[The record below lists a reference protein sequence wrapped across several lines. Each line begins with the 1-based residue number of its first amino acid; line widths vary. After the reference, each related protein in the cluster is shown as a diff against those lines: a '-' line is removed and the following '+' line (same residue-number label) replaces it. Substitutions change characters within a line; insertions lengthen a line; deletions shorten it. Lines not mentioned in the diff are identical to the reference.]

1 MDTSFRGPIFRIL
14 MLAGAQQLKQG
25 CFCFCFFVFFVCL
38 FVFFKVTMQGFGARV
53 SCSGSAMRQVT
64 DEYRQF
70 SMILSKIPLWEPM

>member
-14 MLAGAQQLKQG
+14 MLAAAQQG
-25 CFCFCFFVFFVCL
+25 CFCFCLFVFFVCL
-38 FVFFKVTMQGFGARV
+38 FVCFFKVTMQGFGARV